1 MNITYPLVSVVIP
14 SYNHESYVKE
24 CINGVVNQSYRNIE
38 LIIIDDGS
46 NDDSVRKIEE
56 MRSICEKRF
65 VRFEFVHRENRG
77 LCQTLNQALK
87 WCKGKYYAAVA
98 SDDVFLNF
106 KIEKQVSYLE
116 VNPNT
121 TAVFG
126 GVILIDKNGNI
137 LRKVERPGSF
147 GFKDI
152 FLNRYFLPAPTALI
166 RRTELEAIGYDPAMK
181 IEDWNLWL
189 KLTKKNMTKLVTL
202 KESVTMYR
210 QHQDNMSGNSKMVY
224 EEGLKI
230 LNQFTDDLDYKQAV
244 AEFELSVSSILAFN
258 DKRTSLHHFLTYLK
272 ADQYSGRAVTV
283 LLKILIPAKVST
295 FLNKYI

>member
-258 DKRTSLHHFLTYLK
+258 DKRNALHHFLTYLK